1 MRTTIDIDK
10 PILDELK
17 LLGKKRKKTV
27 GQLVSELLATTLNQV
42 QSEESAR
49 SKRLFHW
56 NSKPMGA
63 RIDIADKDA
72 LFAAIDKQG

>member
-1 MRTTIDIDK
+1 
-10 PILDELK
+10 
-17 LLGKKRKKTV
+17 LLT
-27 GQLVSELLATTLNQV
+27 TTLKQV